1 MVSIILIFSL
11 FLISGEDNKEVKQ
24 FFFYIPDQ
32 EQIND
37 YFNLFKYLIQWDENK
52 IVINNEKLEKYYTGY
67 VNQDSFQGLLFESF
81 LRQTKNKKI
90 QRQVL
95 QLVKKNKLNDEYSQS
110 LTRLYNSQEEK
121 FKVDDNIEQIQ
132 YNYKEQYFDENIN
145 LFYQTESL
153 VYNKELGLM
162 LFENPWTNISF
173 KSEDEKNKNQNMFF
187 LMYGGGTNSM
197 TIHFNKLSEIE
208 FDDYKKEEIDK
219 YNPDRNKNWKIIE
232 LEKKGILT
240 TSGADKIFIAYD
252 TGPDLFPE
260 IDAGTF
266 NIYLYNE
273 KLKTGYTISY
283 YMNFSKINNNYNL
296 RHRIWNHLLMQV
308 TLSFIN
314 VN

>member
-1 MVSIILIFSL
+1 
-11 FLISGEDNKEVKQ
+11 
-24 FFFYIPDQ
+24 
-32 EQIND
+32 
-37 YFNLFKYLIQWDENK
+37 
-52 IVINNEKLEKYYTGY
+52 
-67 VNQDSFQGLLFESF
+67 
-81 LRQTKNKKI
+81 
-90 QRQVL
+90 
-95 QLVKKNKLNDEYSQS
+95 
-110 LTRLYNSQEEK
+110 
-121 FKVDDNIEQIQ
+121 
-132 YNYKEQYFDENIN
+132 
-145 LFYQTESL
+145 
-153 VYNKELGLM
+153 M